1 MLGNLI
7 LVCLFRMDKK
17 ALKTKV
23 SVDALLND
31 LNSKTEVKKTKIVQN
46 AGVIINVKD
55 GIAQVVNMKNAFL
68 GETVWVKSQL
78 TGVECRGLVI
88 GLREEFVEV
97 VLFEGLTIVSEG
109 DFVTKSNSP
118 IGVLVSD
125 KLFGR
130 AIDPLGRA
138 IDGEVLYNAGDN
150 PSNYKFQ
157 AFFNNAPAILER
169 DPVSESLATG
179 YKGVDSLIPIGLGQR
194 ELVIGDRKTGKTSL
208 LVDTI
213 INQRETNVKCVY
225 VMIGQKRAELARLM
239 KDLKAYGALEHTI
252 IVSADSA
259 QPAGLQYVAAYAGVS
274 VADYFRLKGLD
285 VIVVFDDFSKH
296 ADAYRQMSLLLRRPP
311 GREAFPGDV
320 FYLHSRIL
328 ERAANTKRKNAVG
341 PKQGSITA
349 FPVIETQAGDVS
361 AYIPTNV
368 ISITDG
374 QIFLDKVLFN
384 KGIRPAINVG
394 LSVSR
399 VGSAAQTKAMK
410 KVAGTL
416 KLELAQFREIAAFA
430 QFGSDLDATTQSQLH
445 RGARLS
451 EILKQKK
458 HSPLA
463 LEEEILIVYSAV
475 NGYLDDI
482 ELNEIQDYEKKL
494 IAHFKKHHA
503 AVLLTV
509 KLTREI
515 NADTEYYLKEC
526 IKYFTHLYKKV
537 RIQFELATSTV
548 SESVEE

>member
-1 MLGNLI
+1 MEKRHTRSLGPVSKVLAD
-7 LVCLFRMDKK
+7 LKYQSDKDKK
-17 ALKTKV
+17 
-23 SVDALLND
+23 LNRVFQA
-31 LNSKTEVKKTKIVQN
+31 S
-46 AGVIINVKD
+46 GVVLNVKD
-55 GIAQVVNMKNAFL
+55 GITQVSNMRNAFL
-68 GETVWVKSQL
+68 GETVWVKSKL
-78 TGVECRGLVI
+78 TGDEYRGLVI
-88 GLREEFVEV
+88 GLREEYAEV
-97 VLFEGLTIVSEG
+97 VLFEGLTAVSEG
-109 DFVTKSNSP
+109 DAVTKSNSP

-130 AIDPLGRA
+130 AVDPLGRS
-138 IDGEVLYNAGDN
+138 IDGKAIYSADDDI
-150 PSNYKFQ
+150 STYRYQ

-169 DPVSESLATG
+169 DPVNESLATG

-208 LVDTI
+208 LIDTI
-213 INQRETNVKCVY
+213 INQKGTNVKCVY
-225 VMIGQKRAELARLM
+225 VMIGQKKAELARLL
-239 KDLKAYGALEHTI
+239 KDLRNHQALDHTI

-274 VADYFRLKGLD
+274 IADYFRLKGLD
-285 VIVVFDDFSKH
+285 VIVVLDDLSKH

-328 ERAANTKRKNAVG
+328 ERAANTKRRNAIG

-384 KGIRPAINVG
+384 KGVRPAINVG

-430 QFGSDLDATTQSQLH
+430 QFGSDLDPTTQSQLH
-445 RGARLS
+445 RGARLA

-458 HSPLA
+458 HAPLS
-463 LEEEILIVYSAV
+463 LDEEVLIIYAAV
-475 NGYLDDI
+475 HGFLDDI
-482 ELNEIQDYEKKL
+482 ELSDIQDYEKKL
-494 IAHFKKHHA
+494 IAHVKKHHA
-503 AVLLTV
+503 ALLLTI
-509 KLTREI
+509 KLSREI
-515 NADTEYYLKEC
+515 NTDTEFFLRTC
-526 IKYFTHLYKKV
+526 VQYFTHLYKKLRV
-537 RIQFELATSTV
+537 QFELTTTSGV
-548 SESVEE
+548 AEVEE